1 MWRALFYFVQVA
13 ILVAL
18 AVWLS
23 DHPGKVEINWLGY
36 RIETYFGVLLLV
48 VGVAL
53 VAITLLYRFW
63 RGALGAPG
71 EFLARR
77 HYKRR
82 EDGYR
87 ALALGMAA
95 AAAGDREEAKRL
107 ARRADSLLQ
116 DPDLT
121 RLLSAQAASLNGD
134 QISARRYFDA
144 LVENDETAFL
154 GLTGL
159 MRQAMAD
166 GDDEAVLNL
175 AERAHKIR
183 PDSTFVVESLFR
195 LQSRGGR
202 WEEAQATLFDAV
214 RRLVKTEAQAVGH
227 RTAIFTARAME
238 AEAEG
243 RVSEAGDLAEKALST
258 TPTFVPAAILR
269 ARTLERDG
277 KNRKAVQLLENL
289 WRREP
294 HPEFVHSYLEQW
306 PIDAP
311 LERLKR
317 IQHLTSSNA
326 TSTESRLAVATA
338 ALEAKLWGEA
348 RRNLSALPEDEIT
361 VRVCRLMARLEEDEH
376 SDAAAARKWSDRAD
390 TAPQD
395 QAWTCETCGAVA
407 QEWSALCGNCGGFDS
422 ISWKRPPRVSVL
434 PRIPMAEAAL
444 DEKDEVGSGEVLTV
458 VEVEVEDDET
468 PEPLKRHAS

>member
-1 MWRALFYFVQVA
+1 
-13 ILVAL
+13 
-18 AVWLS
+18 
-23 DHPGKVEINWLGY
+23 
-36 RIETYFGVLLLV
+36 V

-53 VAITLLYRFW
+53 VVITLLYRFW
-63 RGALGAPG
+63 RGALGAPSA
-71 EFLARR
+71 FLARR

-95 AAAGDREEAKRL
+95 AAAGDPEEAKRL

-134 QISARRYFDA
+134 RVSARRYFDA

-214 RRLVKTEAQAVGH
+214 RRQIKTEAQAVGH

-238 AEAEG
+238 MEAEG
-243 RVSEAGDLAEKALST
+243 RVAEAGNLAEKALLT

-269 ARTLERDG
+269 ARILERDG

-294 HPEFVHSYLEQW
+294 HPELVLSYLKQW
-306 PIDAP
+306 PIEAP

-326 TSTESRLAVATA
+326 TSTESRLAIATT

-348 RRNLSALPEDEIT
+348 RRNLSALSEDEIT

-376 SDAAAARKWSDRAD
+376 GDAAAARRWSERAD

-395 QAWTCETCGAVA
+395 AAWTCGTCGAVA
-407 QEWSALCGNCGGFDS
+407 QEWSAICGNCGGFDS
-422 ISWKRPPRVSVL
+422 ISWKQPPRVSILPHIPAVEAVL
-434 PRIPMAEAAL
+434 EDEDEA
-444 DEKDEVGSGEVLTV
+444 GEEGVNV
-458 VEVEVEDDET
+458 VEVEIDAA
-468 PEPLKRHAS
+468 PEPLERRAS